1 MAAVLFYPKDGLD
14 SPNDLLEVWGTSI
27 FRWAGG
33 SAVAEPPNLA
43 ISSGPCMHAYTLDQL
58 FEEAKLRAKSSP
70 SDIGARSALW
80 QIFAARGE
88 FDRARKQLD
97 LISQLD
103 SSWLI
108 EVQACHGLI
117 EAEERRL
124 AIFRG
129 VHAPVCLGEPP
140 SWFASL
146 ATAVRLL
153 AQGDKETAIRL
164 LQDVRQLTK
173 AQPGSVNEQP
183 FEWLCD
189 GDARMGPCLEVII
202 QGRYYWA
209 PWQGI
214 RSLETRPPTEVR
226 DRLWQPAMIEVTEEG
241 PIEAFIPVR
250 YPDPRDDSQSM
261 SRSTD
266 WVALDDDLFI
276 GLGQKCL
283 ITDVD
288 QVGYLDVRQL
298 RFS

>member
-1 MAAVLFYPKDGLD
+1 MQ
-14 SPNDLLEVWGTSI
+14 
-27 FRWAGG
+27 
-33 SAVAEPPNLA
+33 
-43 ISSGPCMHAYTLDQL
+43 AYTLDQL
-58 FEEAKLRAKSSP
+58 FEDAKTRAKNSP
-70 SDIGARSALW
+70 TDIGARSALW

-108 EVQACHGLI
+108 EIQACHGLI

-124 AIFRG
+124 AIFQG
-129 VHAPVCLGEPP
+129 THTPVCLGEPP
-140 SWFASL
+140 AWFASL
-146 ATAVRLL
+146 AAAIPLL
-153 AQGDKETAIRL
+153 VQGDNENATRL
-164 LQDVRQLTK
+164 LQDVRHKTV
-173 AQPGSVNEQP
+173 ARAGSVNEQP

-189 GDARMGPCLEVII
+189 GDARMSSCLEVII

-209 PWQGI
+209 PWEGI
-214 RSLETRPPTEVR
+214 LSLETRPPTEVR
-226 DRLWQPAMIEVTEEG
+226 DRLWQPAMIQVTEEG

-250 YPDPRDDSQSM
+250 YPDPHDDSQSM

-266 WVALDDDLFI
+266 WISLDDECFI

-283 ITDVD
+283 ITDVG